1 MNPEISHCS
10 FLRAARPTRRRATWA
25 FTLIELLVVIA
36 IIGIL
41 ASLLLPTL
49 GRAKEQSKRAKCK
62 NNNKQAGLAL
72 LMYAE
77 DYQNNL
83 PVFTTGNWAWDF
95 PVAMTTTLDAYGMQR
110 DLYYCPSYA
119 EQNNDAHWNF
129 SLPNF
134 RVVGYIWFTPR
145 SGPTPPI
152 PANFTQTNTLG
163 NGVKLPVDSVLVSD
177 CTVSQGA
184 PPNYINVVG
193 GLVDRTSHLKV
204 NIPGGNNQLFVDGHV
219 EWFDGL
225 KLTNSFVTGPTTF
238 WFK

>member
-1 MNPEISHCS
+1 MNPTLAINSRRDTTCS
-10 FLRAARPTRRRATWA
+10 TPRRATWA

-41 ASLLLPTL
+41 ASMLLPAL

-62 NNNKQAGLAL
+62 NNTKQTGLAL

-83 PVFTTGNWAWDF
+83 PIFVTGNWAWDF

-145 SGPTPPI
+145 AGPTAI
-152 PANFTQTNTLG
+152 PAQFTQTNTLG
-163 NGVKLPVDSVLVSD
+163 NGIKLPVDSVLVSD

-184 PPNYINVVG
+184 PPNYVTVVG

-219 EWFDGL
+219 DWFDGL
-225 KLTNSFVTGPTTF
+225 KLTNSFLTGPTTF
-238 WFK
+238 WFY